1 MTWGSVRGSVVAA
14 SVEWTKVCAQPKTIA
29 LLVACAVAPLIFV
42 TAIQIQ
48 AAVPSDTLVG
58 RMVHESGFATP
69 LVVLG
74 FAGLWVLPVMAG
86 LAGGDQF
93 SSEDRHGTWATLL
106 TRSRSRGEIYAGKIL
121 VSFALAI
128 LALAVL
134 AGSAMAAG
142 AIVVGTQPL
151 IDLSG
156 ALVPP
161 AAAVERIVLAWA
173 SVLPAYLAFT
183 AAAILCSI
191 ATRSS
196 IGGVGLPAMAG
207 LAMQLAGAFDA
218 PPWARD
224 LLLTTGFE
232 SWHGLFAEPA
242 FTRPLLD
249 SAIVSVVYAAVCLA
263 VAHRIFRRRDVAA

>member
-1 MTWGSVRGSVVAA
+1 MTSGRVRGAVSAA
-14 SVEWTKVCAQPKTIA
+14 AVEWTKLRAQPKTIA
-29 LLVACAVAPLIFV
+29 LLVVCAAASLVFVA
-42 TAIQIQ
+42 AMQIQ
-48 AAVPSDTLVG
+48 PAVPSDTLFG
-58 RMVHESGFATP
+58 RMVHETGFATP

-93 SSEDRHGTWATLL
+93 SSEDRYATWATLL

-121 VSFALAI
+121 VSFALAT

-134 AGSAMAAG
+134 AGSAIAAG
-142 AIVVGTQPL
+142 AIVIGAQPL

-156 ALVPP
+156 VLVPP
-161 AAAVERIVLAWA
+161 GAALARVALAWV
-173 SVLPAYLAFT
+173 SVLPPYLAFT

-196 IGGVGLPAMAG
+196 IGGVGLPVVAG

-218 PPWARD
+218 PPWMRD
-224 LLLTTGFE
+224 LLLTSGFE
-232 SWHGLFAEPA
+232 SWHGLFTEPA
-242 FTRPLLD
+242 FIGPFLVRT
-249 SAIVSVVYAAVCLA
+249 IVSAVYAIVCLA
-263 VAHRIFRRRDVAA
+263 VAHRIFRRRDVGA